1 MQKFISL
8 SYSWAE
14 NLRNPAVIKQVLLT
28 FSVCSAVYQWNFNK
42 RQFNLSNSAKN
53 ANACSFLWFKVIWWL
68 DIVQGQRGQLLS
80 ENRAQQSTFL
90 KKKKKKAIKP
100 EFSQTSEHMA
110 IFLVFSI
117 FLVVVV
123 LVAMVWE
130 RSLWVSKGRYLYDIG
145 GFLLIQVAFKILFQF
160 QSRGWC
166 LYLLALL
173 EDWKQRLKQFHESKN
188 EYVWFK
194 SDHVFLLL

>member
-1 MQKFISL
+1 MQKM
-8 SYSWAE
+8 
-14 NLRNPAVIKQVLLT
+14 RTRVLFFDLKW
-28 FSVCSAVYQWNFNK
+28 SDDLILYKAREGNF
-42 RQFNLSNSAKN
+42 SAKTEH
-53 ANACSFLWFKVIWWL
+53 SKVL
-68 DIVQGQRGQLLS
+68 
-80 ENRAQQSTFL
+80 FL
-90 KKKKKKAIKP
+90 KKRKKIAIKP

-110 IFLVFSI
+110 IFLVFSV

>member
-1 MQKFISL
+1 M
-8 SYSWAE
+8 
-14 NLRNPAVIKQVLLT
+14 RTRVLFFDL
-28 FSVCSAVYQWNFNK
+28 K
-42 RQFNLSNSAKN
+42 L
-53 ANACSFLWFKVIWWL
+53 L

-80 ENRAQQSTFL
+80 ESTVQQSAFL

-173 EDWKQRLKQFHESKN
+173 ED
-188 EYVWFK
+188 
-194 SDHVFLLL
+194 

>member
-1 MQKFISL
+1 MLFINETLIKGNLISQTVQKM
-8 SYSWAE
+8 
-14 NLRNPAVIKQVLLT
+14 RTRVLFFDL
-28 FSVCSAVYQWNFNK
+28 K
-42 RQFNLSNSAKN
+42 
-53 ANACSFLWFKVIWWL
+53 WL

-80 ENRAQQSTFL
+80 ENTAKQSAFL

-110 IFLVFSI
+110 MFLVFSV
-117 FLVVVV
+117 FLFVVV

-188 EYVWFK
+188 DYVWFK

>member
-1 MQKFISL
+1 MLFINETLIKGYLISQTVQKMGT
-8 SYSWAE
+8 
-14 NLRNPAVIKQVLLT
+14 RVLFFDLKW
-28 FSVCSAVYQWNFNK
+28 SDDLILYKAREGNF
-42 RQFNLSNSAKN
+42 SAKTEHN
-53 ANACSFLWFKVIWWL
+53 KVL
-68 DIVQGQRGQLLS
+68 
-80 ENRAQQSTFL
+80 FL
-90 KKKKKKAIKP
+90 KQRKKIAIKP

-110 IFLVFSI
+110 IFLVFSV

>member
-28 FSVCSAVYQWNFNK
+28 FSVCYAVYQWNFNK

-53 ANACSFLWFKVIWWL
+53 ANACSFLWFKVTWYCTRPERATS
-68 DIVQGQRGQLLS
+68 QRKHS
-80 ENRAQQSTFL
+80 KTKCFF

-110 IFLVFSI
+110 IFLVFSV

-130 RSLWVSKGRYLYDIG
+130 RSLWVSKGRYLYDVG

>member
-28 FSVCSAVYQWNFNK
+28 FSVCYAVYQWNFNK
-42 RQFNLSNSAKN
+42 RQFNLSDSAKK
-53 ANACSFLWFKVIWWL
+53 CERVFFSLIKWL

-80 ENRAQQSTFL
+80 ENTAQKSAFF

-110 IFLVFSI
+110 MFLVFSV
-117 FLVVVV
+117 FLVVVI

-145 GFLLIQVAFKILFQF
+145 GFLLIQVAFRILF
-160 QSRGWC
+160 
-166 LYLLALL
+166 
-173 EDWKQRLKQFHESKN
+173 
-188 EYVWFK
+188 
-194 SDHVFLLL
+194 

>member
-1 MQKFISL
+1 MLFINETLIKGNLISQTVQKM
-8 SYSWAE
+8 
-14 NLRNPAVIKQVLLT
+14 RTRVLFFDL
-28 FSVCSAVYQWNFNK
+28 K
-42 RQFNLSNSAKN
+42 
-53 ANACSFLWFKVIWWL
+53 WL

-80 ENRAQQSTFL
+80 ENIAKQSAFF

-110 IFLVFSI
+110 MFLVFSV

>member
-80 ENRAQQSTFL
+80 ENRAQQSTFF
-90 KKKKKKAIKP
+90 KKKKKIAIKP

-110 IFLVFSI
+110 IFLVFSV

-173 EDWKQRLKQFHESKN
+173 EDWKQRLKQFHESEN

>member
-1 MQKFISL
+1 MLFINETLIKGNLISQTVQKM
-8 SYSWAE
+8 
-14 NLRNPAVIKQVLLT
+14 RTRVLFFDL
-28 FSVCSAVYQWNFNK
+28 K
-42 RQFNLSNSAKN
+42 
-53 ANACSFLWFKVIWWL
+53 WL
-68 DIVQGQRGQLLS
+68 DIVQGQRGQLFS
-80 ENRAQQSTFL
+80 ENTAQQSAFL

-110 IFLVFSI
+110 MFLVFSV

-160 QSRGWC
+160 QSRG
-166 LYLLALL
+166 
-173 EDWKQRLKQFHESKN
+173 
-188 EYVWFK
+188 
-194 SDHVFLLL
+194 

>member
-1 MQKFISL
+1 MLFNNETLIKGNLTSQTVPKMRTRVL
-8 SYSWAE
+8 SFD
-14 NLRNPAVIKQVLLT
+14 LK
-28 FSVCSAVYQWNFNK
+28 
-42 RQFNLSNSAKN
+42 
-53 ANACSFLWFKVIWWL
+53 WL

-80 ENRAQQSTFL
+80 ENTAQRSAFFFS
-90 KKKKKKAIKP
+90 KKKKAIKP
-100 EFSQTSEHMA
+100 EFSQTSEHMG
-110 IFLVFSI
+110 IFLVFSV

-123 LVAMVWE
+123 VVAMVWE
-130 RSLWVSKGRYLYDIG
+130 RSLWVSKGRYLYETG

-173 EDWKQRLKQFHESKN
+173 EEWKQRLKQFHESKN

>member
-28 FSVCSAVYQWNFNK
+28 FSVCYAVYQWNFNK
-42 RQFNLSNSAKN
+42 RQFNLSDSAKK
-53 ANACSFLWFKVIWWL
+53 CERVFFSLIKWL

-80 ENRAQQSTFL
+80 ENTAQKSAFF

-110 IFLVFSI
+110 MFLVFSV
-117 FLVVVV
+117 FLVVVI

-188 EYVWFK
+188 EYVLFK

>member
-1 MQKFISL
+1 MLFINETLIKGNLISQTVQKM
-8 SYSWAE
+8 
-14 NLRNPAVIKQVLLT
+14 RTRVLFFDL
-28 FSVCSAVYQWNFNK
+28 K
-42 RQFNLSNSAKN
+42 
-53 ANACSFLWFKVIWWL
+53 WL

-80 ENRAQQSTFL
+80 ENTVQQSAFL

-194 SDHVFLLL
+194 SDHVVLLL

>member
-1 MQKFISL
+1 MLFINETLIKGNLISQTVQKM
-8 SYSWAE
+8 
-14 NLRNPAVIKQVLLT
+14 RTRVL
-28 FSVCSAVYQWNFNK
+28 FFD
-42 RQFNLSNSAKN
+42 
-53 ANACSFLWFKVIWWL
+53 KVTWYCTRPERATS
-68 DIVQGQRGQLLS
+68 QRKH
-80 ENRAQQSTFL
+80 STTKYFL
-90 KKKKKKAIKP
+90 KKKEKKKAIKP

-110 IFLVFSI
+110 IFLVFSV

-194 SDHVFLLL
+194 SDHVFLLFKKSHCFLEEKFIYLLWKAG

>member
-1 MQKFISL
+1 MLFINETLIKGNLISQTVQKT
-8 SYSWAE
+8 
-14 NLRNPAVIKQVLLT
+14 RTRVLFFDL
-28 FSVCSAVYQWNFNK
+28 K
-42 RQFNLSNSAKN
+42 
-53 ANACSFLWFKVIWWL
+53 WL
-68 DIVQGQRGQLLS
+68 DIVQGQSGQLLS
-80 ENRAQQSTFL
+80 ENTAQQSTFL
-90 KKKKKKAIKP
+90 KKRKKKAIKP

-110 IFLVFSI
+110 MFLVFSV

>member
-1 MQKFISL
+1 MLFINETLIKGNLISQTVQKM
-8 SYSWAE
+8 
-14 NLRNPAVIKQVLLT
+14 RTRVLFFDL
-28 FSVCSAVYQWNFNK
+28 K
-42 RQFNLSNSAKN
+42 
-53 ANACSFLWFKVIWWL
+53 WL

-80 ENRAQQSTFL
+80 ENTAQQRAFL

-100 EFSQTSEHMA
+100 EFSQTSEHMGM
-110 IFLVFSI
+110 FLVFSV

>member
-1 MQKFISL
+1 MQKM
-8 SYSWAE
+8 
-14 NLRNPAVIKQVLLT
+14 RTRVLFFDL
-28 FSVCSAVYQWNFNK
+28 K
-42 RQFNLSNSAKN
+42 
-53 ANACSFLWFKVIWWL
+53 WL

-80 ENRAQQSTFL
+80 ENTAKQSAFL

-110 IFLVFSI
+110 MFLVFSV
-117 FLVVVV
+117 FLFVVV